1 MGYIKLVNLLLSSVS
16 SIQASLLQ
24 LLFLR
29 VRGWGSTEQ
38 RASLQVEVILLYWVS
53 QVCDLMHIGDHTW
66 SNTQL
71 NGGYYHLPLVRT
83 IVREFI

>member
-29 VRGWGSTEQ
+29 VRGVGGSTEQ
-38 RASLQVEVILLYWVS
+38 RASLQLEVILLEVIYHYIGSHKFVNF
-53 QVCDLMHIGDHTW
+53 MHIGDHTW
-66 SNTQL
+66 SK
-71 NGGYYHLPLVRT
+71 H
-83 IVREFI
+83 